1 MTVRAHAGDM
11 DINSGPQR
19 KFHRLPDQ
27 GMVAGVA
34 AGLGEYL
41 AVDVNAVRLAL
52 VILAFAGGV
61 AIPLYLGAWLLVPAA
76 GSQSSIAEEVFHQW
90 V

>member
-1 MTVRAHAGDM
+1 M
-11 DINSGPQR
+11 DTNSGPQR
-19 KFHRLPDQ
+19 KLRRLPEH

-41 AVDVNAVRLAL
+41 SVDPTAVRLAL
-52 VILAFAGGV
+52 VILAFAGGIAV
-61 AIPLYLGAWLLVPAA
+61 PLYLGAWLLLPAA
-76 GSQSSIAEEVFHQW
+76 GTETSIAEEVFHQW